1 VIDFRYHLISIIGVF
16 LALGIGIL
24 MGSLVLE
31 DRLVRDIRNRL
42 DSIERRNGELQA
54 QVEELQGQIEADEGF
69 ARVAREYLI
78 EGQLQG
84 EQVVVFT
91 YERTDGGLM
100 DQVRASVEEA
110 GGTLAATIEATEK
123 LRLETPA
130 ERDQLALALSS
141 SSTATQELLREL
153 GGELGDDASTAAT
166 DGATSREPS
175 NANGQGGPAGR
186 ALDGLVTDLVDAGF
200 LNVDRAGDEDS
211 LVPPATDFLVVGG
224 AEDEPPFP
232 LAAFTVSLSNQL
244 AGDGAPVL
252 AVESSTSSWG
262 MVTMLRADGDAQ
274 DAVSTVDQAESISG
288 SIAIVLALEQAED
301 GIVGRHYGVAPDAA
315 SGIIPE
321 PPPTP

>member
-1 VIDFRYHLISIIGVF
+1 MIDFRYHLISIIGVF

-31 DRLVRDIRNRL
+31 DRLVRDVRNRL

-84 EQVVVFT
+84 EQIVVFT

-141 SSTATQELLREL
+141 PATATQELHREL
-153 GGELGDDASTAAT
+153 GGALGGDASAAAA
-166 DGATSREPS
+166 DGATMREPPPG
-175 NANGQGGPAGR
+175 NGQASSGR
-186 ALDGLVTDLVDAGF
+186 PLDGLVRDLVDAGF
-200 LNVDRAGDEDS
+200 LNVDRPRDEEA
-211 LVPPATDFLVVGG
+211 LVPPASDFLVVGG
-224 AEDEPPFP
+224 AEDDPPFP
-232 LAAFTVSLSNQL
+232 LAAYTVSLSNQL

-274 DAVSTVDQAESISG
+274 DAVTTVDQAESISG

>member
-42 DSIERRNGELQA
+42 DSIEKRNGELQA

-69 ARVAREYLI
+69 ARIAREYLI

-141 SSTATQELLREL
+141 SSTATQELHREL
-153 GGELGDDASTAAT
+153 GGELGDDASAAAM
-166 DGATSREPS
+166 DGATSREPPA
-175 NANGQGGPAGR
+175 ANGQGGPAGR

-200 LNVDRAGDEDS
+200 LNVDRDDEQS
-211 LVPPATDFLVVGG
+211 LVPPASDFLVVGG

-232 LAAFTVSLSNQL
+232 LAAYTVSLSNEL
-244 AGDGAPVL
+244 ARDGAPVL
-252 AVESSTSSWG
+252 GVESSTSSWG

-301 GIVGRHYGVAPDAA
+301 GVVGRHYGVAPDAA

>member
-31 DRLVRDIRNRL
+31 DRLVRDVRNRL

-141 SSTATQELLREL
+141 PATATQELHREL
-153 GGELGDDASTAAT
+153 GGALGGDASAAAA
-166 DGATSREPS
+166 DGATTREPPPG
-175 NANGQGGPAGR
+175 NAQASSGR
-186 ALDGLVTDLVDAGF
+186 PLDGLVRDLVDAGF
-200 LNVDRAGDEDS
+200 LNVDRPRDEEA
-211 LVPPATDFLVVGG
+211 LVPPASDFLVVGG
-224 AEDEPPFP
+224 AEDDPPFP
-232 LAAFTVSLSNQL
+232 LAAYTVSLSNQL

-274 DAVSTVDQAESISG
+274 DAVTTVDQAESISG